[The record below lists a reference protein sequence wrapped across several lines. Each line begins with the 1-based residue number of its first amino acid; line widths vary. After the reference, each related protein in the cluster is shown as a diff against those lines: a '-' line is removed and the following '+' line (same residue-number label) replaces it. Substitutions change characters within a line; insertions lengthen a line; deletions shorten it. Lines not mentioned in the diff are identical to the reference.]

1 MSYKLLATKC
11 NKTINLDFSS
21 HAGRSKS
28 FVESGKISW
37 KTLKKFNER
46 FSKPHFVDFVMFDDA
61 SNTSVRRHHIAFPIT
76 KIKGLLNLCLRGIKY
91 SMLHVKMRKLL

>member
-1 MSYKLLATKC
+1 MSYNLLETKC
-11 NKTINLDFSS
+11 NKIINLDFSS

-46 FSKPHFVDFVMFDDA
+46 FSNPHFVNFVMFDDV
-61 SNTSVRRHHIAFPIT
+61 SNTLVRQHLEGA
-76 KIKGLLNLCLRGIKY
+76 
-91 SMLHVKMRKLL
+91 